1 MSRRRQETKKENIAD
16 NFLTILGICAFLVVS
31 PMILMVYLWQYF
43 YVGTW
48 LLAVSAFCIE
58 VIIKVKTWINV
69 GLSII
74 YTQPSN
80 GLSV

>member
-1 MSRRRQETKKENIAD
+1 MSWRSHETKRENIAD
-16 NFLTILGICAFLVVS
+16 KFLTIPGICAFLVVS

-58 VIIKVKTWINV
+58 VIIKVKTWRNF

-74 YTQPSN
+74 YTRPSS
-80 GLSV
+80 GFSV